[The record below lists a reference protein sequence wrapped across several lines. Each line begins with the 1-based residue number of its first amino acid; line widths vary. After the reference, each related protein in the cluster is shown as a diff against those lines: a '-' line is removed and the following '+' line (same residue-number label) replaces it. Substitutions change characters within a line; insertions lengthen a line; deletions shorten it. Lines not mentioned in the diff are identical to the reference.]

1 MTAPQRS
8 SPSTDRTRALTYLA
22 SGIGKQY
29 GGVNALQGIDLEIRA
44 GEVQALLGANGAGKS
59 TLVKILVGA
68 EQPSHGTLTQN
79 GEVVRF
85 RNVDEANQSGIAIV
99 SQELNVFP
107 DLDVLQNLFLQHEPR
122 YGRTLVNR
130 SQMAAAARP
139 VMRSVGLEVALNR
152 PVKSLRLAEQQ
163 LLEIAR
169 ALLADPKIL
178 FLDEPTSALQAA
190 DSQRLLD
197 VVRSLRDSGVAIVY
211 VSHFLEDV
219 FAVSD
224 TITVLRN
231 GRLQVHRA
239 PAADMSIADAVHEML
254 GEDDTRPRPA
264 SATGR
269 TDRVAPVNTA
279 PLVVTAA
286 AVHRRLNAV
295 TLSAKPGE
303 VVGLAGLEGS
313 GAHTLISA
321 IFGGSALSSGSITM
335 PDGTPAPTSMTGA
348 VRAGVAYVPA
358 DRKLIGAMLEK
369 TIYENVSLV
378 SAGPLRRMGFFTAR
392 KAMVERAR
400 HWRQQLHIAMPSP
413 AATVAQ
419 LSGGNQQK
427 VVFAKWLDTNPT
439 VVLLD
444 DPTRGVD
451 VGAKVEMHAIIAQMA
466 HAGRIVLITSTDLVE
481 LAEVSDRVIIFFQ
494 QTAVGELHGPELSEQ
509 QLLNAINTGRVPA
522 TATAP

>member
-1 MTAPQRS
+1 M
-8 SPSTDRTRALTYLA
+8 YLA
-22 SGIGKQY
+22 SKVSKHY
-29 GGVNALQGIDLEIRA
+29 GGVSALDGIDLEIRP

-68 EQPSHGTLTQN
+68 EQPSQGTLTLN
-79 GEVVRF
+79 DEVVKF
-85 RNVDEANQSGIAIV
+85 KNVDEASNSGISIV

-130 SQMAAAARP
+130 AEMAKTADP
-139 VMRSVGLEVALNR
+139 VMRTVGLNVALNR

-190 DSQRLLD
+190 DSQRLLN
-197 VVRSLRDSGVAIVY
+197 VVRRLRDSGVAIVY

-239 PAADMSIADAVHEML
+239 PAGDMSISDAVQQML
-254 GEDDTRPRPA
+254 GDADSRRRLLAPPA
-264 SATGR
+264 RAAGA
-269 TDRVAPVNTA
+269 APVNDA
-279 PLVVTAA
+279 PLVLTGV
-286 AVHRRLNAV
+286 AVDRRLNAV
-295 TLSAKPGE
+295 NLSAEPGE

-313 GAHTLISA
+313 GAHTVISA
-321 IFGGSALSSGSITM
+321 IFGGCRLSSGTITM
-335 PDGTPAPTSMTGA
+335 PDGTPAPTSMAGA

-358 DRKLIGAMLEK
+358 DRKLLGAMLEK

-378 SAGPLRRMGFFTAR
+378 SAGPLRRMGLFLAT
-392 KAMVERAR
+392 KAMVARAQR
-400 HWRQQLHIAMPSP
+400 WRRQLRIAMPSP
-413 AATVAQ
+413 AATVGQ

-451 VGAKVEMHAIIAQMA
+451 VGAKTEMHAIIAQMA
-466 HAGRIVLITSTDLVE
+466 QAGRIVLITSTDLAE
-481 LAEVSDRVIIFFQ
+481 LAEVSDRIIIFFQ
-494 QTAVGELHGPELSEQ
+494 RSAIGELRGTDLAEHE
-509 QLLNAINTGRVPA
+509 LLNAINTGRVPVA
-522 TATAP
+522 AGTL